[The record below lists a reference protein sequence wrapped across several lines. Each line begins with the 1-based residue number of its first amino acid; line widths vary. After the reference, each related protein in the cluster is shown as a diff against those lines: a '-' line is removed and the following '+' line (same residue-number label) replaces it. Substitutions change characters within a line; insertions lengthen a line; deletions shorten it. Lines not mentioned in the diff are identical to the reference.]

1 MLFSAGCDN
10 KLFAIDV
17 RLSKSVE
24 KVILKPDQRL
34 ISDFSK
40 RSDKFEPGFY
50 ILGYIGNQMFLQHS
64 NSLKQAL

>member
-24 KVILKPDQRL
+24 KAVLKPDQRL
-34 ISDFSK
+34 ISDFNK
-40 RSDKFEPGFY
+40 RLDKFEPGFH
-50 ILGYIGNQMFLQHS
+50 ILGYIGKPL
-64 NSLKQAL
+64 LK